1 VAESLLNDDS
11 GGGGLGTNDAWLLLS
26 GQATVNELF
35 EIKRTKWT
43 AKMSEEFAEEESE
56 KKGRIKIEPSSWY
69 L

>member
-35 EIKRTKWT
+35 EIKRTK
-43 AKMSEEFAEEESE
+43 
-56 KKGRIKIEPSSWY
+56 
-69 L
+69 